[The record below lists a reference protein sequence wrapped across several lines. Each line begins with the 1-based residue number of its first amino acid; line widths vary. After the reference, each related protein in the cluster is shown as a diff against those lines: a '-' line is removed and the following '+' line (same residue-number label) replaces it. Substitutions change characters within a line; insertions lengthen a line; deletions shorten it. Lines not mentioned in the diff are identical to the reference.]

1 MDKSKYCAFHQKFGH
16 TTDEC
21 IVAKDLLE
29 RLVRQGLLD
38 KYVSSGSQK
47 EPTKD
52 MDNLRYNSDH
62 REKGIWRGP
71 VETPASKG
79 VINYISDGFAGGG
92 ITNTARK
99 RCYRTMMTMEGSHQN
114 PPAAT
119 SAAHISFNADGFK
132 SQTPNL
138 DDPVV
143 ISVHMGELT
152 VKNVLLNPGSSA
164 DVLFYSTFKK
174 MQLSDKALQPSGEKL
189 AGFSGEKVPIA
200 GYEWLRTILGEP
212 PSSKTL
218 DIQFLVVNCVSSYN
232 IILGHTSFNSFGA
245 IVSTIHLCVK
255 FPLQDNTVTTDAIT
269 RV

>member
-21 IVAKDLLE
+21 IVAKNLLE

-114 PPAAT
+114 PPAPT

-152 VKNVLLNPGSSA
+152 VKNVLLDPGSSV

-174 MQLSDKALQPSGEKL
+174 MQLSDKALQPS
-189 AGFSGEKVPIA
+189 
-200 GYEWLRTILGEP
+200 
-212 PSSKTL
+212 
-218 DIQFLVVNCVSSYN
+218 
-232 IILGHTSFNSFGA
+232 
-245 IVSTIHLCVK
+245 
-255 FPLQDNTVTTDAIT
+255 
-269 RV
+269 